1 VLLCK
6 FQAPDGAIGAGCI
19 EGEQVRV
26 LGMAAEGSPGL
37 SDILHA
43 DSPGDR
49 ARQLLRQTDIRLSL
63 HDLVLL
69 PPIDSQE
76 VWGAGVTYRRSREAR
91 ENESAGAAQF
101 YNLVCSAPRPELFF
115 KAMPCRVVGPGGPLH
130 VRSDS
135 RWTVP
140 EPELALVVS
149 PRMKIVGF
157 TIGNDMSARDIEG
170 ENPLYLPQAKT
181 YRGSCALGPAIALPE
196 AMPSRQEIA
205 IQLTIER
212 CERQV
217 FSGDTSVSRMHR
229 TFEELIDWLGRE
241 CDFPSG
247 VILLTGTG
255 IVPPDDFSLQPG
267 DRVHISVSGIGCLTN
282 EVR

>member
-1 VLLCK
+1 MLLCK
-6 FQAPDGAIGAGCI
+6 FKASDGNIGIGCLD
-19 EGEQVRV
+19 GEEVRV
-26 LGMAAEGSPGL
+26 LGMAADGGPGL

-49 ARQLLRQTDIRLSL
+49 VQQILRQTDIRAPKG
-63 HDLVLL
+63 DLVLL
-69 PPIDSQE
+69 PPIDLQE
-76 VWGAGVTYRRSREAR
+76 VWGAGVTYHRSREAR
-91 ENESAGAAQF
+91 ESESAGAARF
-101 YNLVCSAPRPELFF
+101 YNLVYSAPRPELFF
-115 KAMPCRVVGPGGPLH
+115 KAMPYRVMGPGGPLH
-130 VRSDS
+130 VRNDS

-140 EPELALVVS
+140 EPELALVIS
-149 PRMKIVGF
+149 PRMQIVGF

-181 YRGSCALGPAIALPE
+181 YRGSCALGPVIALPE
-196 AMPSRQEIA
+196 AMPPRPEIA

-212 CERQV
+212 CDRQV
-217 FSGDTSVSRMHR
+217 FHGETSVSRMHR

-241 CDFPSG
+241 SDFPTG

-255 IVPPDDFSLQPG
+255 IVPPDDFSLEPG
-267 DRVHISVSGIGCLTN
+267 DRVHINISGIGCLTN